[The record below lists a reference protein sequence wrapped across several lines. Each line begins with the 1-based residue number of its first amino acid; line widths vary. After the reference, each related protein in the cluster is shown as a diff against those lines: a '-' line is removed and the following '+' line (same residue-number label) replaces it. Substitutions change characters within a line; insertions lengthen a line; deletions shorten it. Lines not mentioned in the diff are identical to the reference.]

1 MDVVAASKTAMD
13 AVLASKTAMDVVLNS
28 KTAMD
33 AVIDSDVAI
42 ASMVC
47 GSAEVNAAF
56 LRWSYEHYSF
66 SRVYQTVSKSNLFTI
81 IYSEFGDAVFSFN
94 NDYNKKFNKKPSN
107 VICFAALSAYCIND
121 DKYPRLEGYASMTSN
136 GVYMRGYSNK
146 EKVRLSKSDVNGIGI
161 NIWNIKGERQGRG
174 DTGYVSITVYQV
186 KNP

>member
-1 MDVVAASKTAMD
+1 MDAVLNSKTAMD
-13 AVLASKTAMDVVLNS
+13 AVLASKTAMDAVLAS

-56 LRWSYEHYSF
+56 LRWSYEHHSF

-94 NDYNKKFNKKPSN
+94 NDYNKKINKKPSN
-107 VICFAALSAYCIND
+107 VICFAALSAYCIED

-174 DTGYVSITVYQV
+174 DTGYVSVTVYQV